1 MSPWFLSDR
10 ADPAARF
17 LADRHY
23 NRQKVGSKQFV
34 PPGPCLVLLTEHAD
48 AFWVTSYP
56 FAEYVKHRW
65 AGAWVCSAFRN
76 ERGSGTAL
84 IPDLVGRPPSSEL
97 VTSAIAA
104 TAARWTL
111 PPAVPSWIVLRRL
124 PDRTL
129 IERADIAM
137 VTFIDRAEVRRKRDP
152 GRCFLK
158 AGFEDAGDTRG
169 GLRALVLRTERV
181 PTPASARTRQASLFA

>member
-10 ADPAARF
+10 ADPQARE

-34 PPGPCLVLLTEHAD
+34 PPGRCLVLLTEASD

-56 FAEYVKHRW
+56 FAEHVKHRW

-76 ERGSGTAL
+76 EGPAL
-84 IPDLVGRPPSSEL
+84 SSEL
-97 VTSAIAA
+97 VAAAIRA
-104 TAARWTL
+104 TAWRWPIL
-111 PPAVPSWIVLRRL
+111 PEIESWIVVKRL

-129 IERADIAM
+129 LDRALISM
-137 VTFIDRAEVRRKRDP
+137 VTFVDKDEVRRKRDP
-152 GRCFLK
+152 GWCFRR
-158 AGFEDAGDTRG
+158 AGFEEAGDTRG
-169 GLRALVLRTERV
+169 GLRALVLRTSRIDRSE
-181 PTPASARTRQASLFA
+181 AYRTRQASLFA

>member
-1 MSPWFLSDR
+1 MSPWYLSDR
-10 ADPAARF
+10 ADPAARV

-34 PPGPCLVLLTEHAD
+34 PPGPCLVLLTERAD

-76 ERGSGTAL
+76 EAGE
-84 IPDLVGRPPSSEL
+84 DLLDVGGRLSSEL
-97 VTSAIAA
+97 VTTAIAA
-104 TAARWTL
+104 TASRWS
-111 PPAVPSWIVLRRL
+111 PAPAVPSWIVLRRL

-129 IERADIAM
+129 IERADVAM
-137 VTFIDRAEVRRKRDP
+137 VTFIDRREVRRKRDP
-152 GRCFLK
+152 GRCFLR

-169 GLRALVLRTERV
+169 GLRALVLRTSRV
-181 PTPASARTRQASLFA
+181 PAAAPARTRQASLFA